1 MKIFYWSPF
10 FTNIATIMAVI
21 NSANSLKLYSKKN
34 QFDVSMI
41 DAIGEWEDYVDKID
55 KRIDILRLNNF
66 NLKKYLPK
74 NNYIKSRISYLII
87 FLYNFF
93 KLINLIN
100 NKKPDYLIIHLITSL
115 PIFLSLFF
123 NKKTKIILRIS
134 GYPKM
139 NVLRK
144 FFWKIFSKKIFAIT
158 CPTHKTKE
166 FIISQN
172 IFEKK
177 KLFTLRDPI
186 VNMKEFAYKK
196 KEILNFKDL
205 KKDNYILSIGRLT
218 KQKNFSLLINSF
230 NEIIKTNQNLKL
242 VILGEGE
249 DEIKLKKLVKKLNIT
264 NHVYFAGFQKNVYKF
279 LINAKC
285 FVLSSL
291 WEDPGFVLIEAII
304 SNTQVIASDCPNG
317 PREILSQEKF
327 LFQNNNQNDLNKKI
341 LSNFTLNESQKKNNM
356 VYLKKRIKEYTRFNH
371 YKNLIQIFE

>member
-1 MKIFYWSPF
+1 MKIYYWSPF

-21 NSANSLKLYSKKN
+21 NSANSLKSYSKEN

-41 DAIGEWEDYVDKID
+41 DAIGEWEDYDGEID

-87 FLYNFF
+87 FFYNFF
-93 KLINLIN
+93 KLISLIN
-100 NKKPDYLIIHLITSL
+100 NKKPDYLIVHLITSL
-115 PIFLSLFF
+115 PIFLSIFF

-139 NVLRK
+139 NIFRK

-172 IFEKK
+172 IFEKN

-186 VNMKEFAYKK
+186 INMKEFVYKK

-218 KQKNFSLLINSF
+218 KQKNFSLLIRSF
-230 NEIIKTNQNLKL
+230 SEIIKTNQNLKL

-249 DEIKLKKLVKKLNIT
+249 DETKLRKLVKNLNIT
-264 NHVYFAGFQKNVYKF
+264 DNVYFAGFQKNVYKF

-304 SNTQVIASDCPNG
+304 SNTQVISSDCPNG
-317 PREILSQEKF
+317 PREILSKEKF

-356 VYLKKRIKEYTRFNH
+356 VFLKKRIKEYTRFNH
-371 YKNLIQIFE
+371 YKKLIQIFE

>member
-1 MKIFYWSPF
+1 MKIYYWSPF

-21 NSANSLKLYSKKN
+21 NSANSLKSYSKEN

-41 DAIGEWEDYVDKID
+41 DAIGEWEDYVGKID

-74 NNYIKSRISYLII
+74 NNYIKSRTSYLII
-87 FLYNFF
+87 FFYNFL
-93 KLINLIN
+93 KLISLIN
-100 NKKPDYLIIHLITSL
+100 NKKPDFLIVHLITSL
-115 PIFLSLFF
+115 PIFLSIFF

-139 NVLRK
+139 NIFRK
-144 FFWKIFSKKIFAIT
+144 FFWKIFSKKIYAIT
-158 CPTHKTKE
+158 CPTNKTKE
-166 FIISQN
+166 FIVDQN
-172 IFEKK
+172 IFEKNK
-177 KLFTLRDPI
+177 IFTLRDPI
-186 VNMKEFAYKK
+186 INMNEFAYKK

-218 KQKNFSLLINSF
+218 KQKNFSLLIRSF
-230 NEIIKTNQNLKL
+230 SEIIKTNQNLKL

-249 DEIKLKKLVKKLNIT
+249 DETKLRKLVKNLNIT
-264 NHVYFAGFQKNVYKF
+264 DNVYFAGFQKNVYKF

-317 PREILSQEKF
+317 PKEILSKEKF
-327 LFQNNNQNDLNKKI
+327 LFQNNNSNDLNKKL
-341 LSNFTLNESQKKNNM
+341 LSNFNLNEIQKKNNM
-356 VYLKKRIKEYTRFNH
+356 VFLKKRIKEYTRFNH
-371 YKNLIQIFE
+371 YKKLIQIFE